1 MEEGGS
7 KEVWG
12 RVGVGG
18 GGGGWTFKLGRGVHG
33 CGLWRGICMGWEDF
47 SKNTHFVVGVGSRVK
62 FWQDVWCGDQP
73 LQLAFLRLYGIATY
87 REAFVEFSLLR
98 LGVGERR
105 S

>member
-1 MEEGGS
+1 M
-7 KEVWG
+7 
-12 RVGVGG
+12 
-18 GGGGWTFKLGRGVHG
+18 
-33 CGLWRGICMGWEDF
+33 
-47 SKNTHFVVGVGSRVK
+47 K

-87 REAFVEFSLLR
+87 REASVEFSLLR